1 MSLTH
6 EIAKH
11 FRDVHFGGNWTSVNL
26 RDQLSGLTWQQATQK
41 VYDLNT
47 IAVLVFHMN
56 YYVAAVS
63 RVLEG
68 EALNARD
75 RYSFELPPILS
86 QEDWKNLVDKTWADA
101 ERFAGLV
108 EQFPEVR
115 LWEDFSENKYGNY
128 YRNIVGIIEHVHYHL
143 GQIVLIKKILL
154 QKEVDE

>member
-11 FRDVHFGGNWTSVNL
+11 FKDVHFGGNWTSVNL

>member
-26 RDQLSGLTWQQATQK
+26 RDQLSSLTWQQATQK

-47 IAVLVFHMN
+47 ISVLVFHMN

-75 RYSFELPPILS
+75 RYSFELPPVIS
-86 QEDWKNLVDKTWADA
+86 QEDWNNLVDKTWADA

-108 EQFPEVR
+108 EQFPEER

>member
-1 MSLTH
+1 MSLSN

-26 RDQLSGLTWQQATQK
+26 RDQLSSLTWQQATQK

>member
-1 MSLTH
+1 MNLPQQVAT
-6 EIAKH
+6 H
-11 FRDVHFGGNWTSVNL
+11 FREVYLGNNWTDVNL
-26 RDQLSGLTWQQATQK
+26 KDSLAGVDWELATTQI
-41 VYDLNT
+41 YSCNT
-47 IAVLVFHMN
+47 IATLVFHMN

-75 RYSFELPPILS
+75 RYSFELPPVIS

-108 EQFPEVR
+108 EQFPEER

-143 GQIVLIKKILL
+143 GQIVLIKKIL

>member
-26 RDQLSGLTWQQATQK
+26 RDQLSSLTWQQATQK

-143 GQIVLIKKILL
+143 GQIVLINKILL

>member
-1 MSLTH
+1 
-6 EIAKH
+6 
-11 FRDVHFGGNWTSVNL
+11 
-26 RDQLSGLTWQQATQK
+26 
-41 VYDLNT
+41 
-47 IAVLVFHMN
+47 MN